1 MMSLFIRKAF
11 IPSGVAFA
19 ALALGACDE
28 GRIYP
33 DGGSVEVATT
43 EVRLEAR
50 LSGAESWPEGY
61 TLSLAA
67 FADGE
72 DYALS
77 SANIAPDAATTDGA
91 FDDASEGNAGVYTAT
106 LHNLPASTSTVEI
119 CVIDRLRRR
128 VATFASQPFD
138 PTERLTV
145 VEADGL
151 DVSVGEALQREI
163 FSPTCANCHG
173 GAAFAGAG
181 LHLTPGRSLPELIG
195 VPSTKDPAAM
205 RVVPGD
211 PDASLLYEILT
222 TDASADWAYDHSRE
236 IYSQVRLDLI
246 RNWIQNL

>member
-1 MMSLFIRKAF
+1 MSRFIRKSF

-77 SANIAPDAATTDGA
+77 SANIAPDATATDGA
-91 FDDASEGNAGVYTAT
+91 SAGDAGLYTAT
-106 LHNLPASTSTVEI
+106 LHNLPAWTIRDKCKYLIAVNCSPLTKTTVKNTLIDIAFRSYELMAKTNTVPDTEI
-119 CVIDRLRRR
+119 CDIVIRTDEIARYKAFNLKQIRQVYESGYRDTMNFLLANGFRR
-128 VATFASQPFD
+128 
-138 PTERLTV
+138 
-145 VEADGL
+145 
-151 DVSVGEALQREI
+151 
-163 FSPTCANCHG
+163 
-173 GAAFAGAG
+173 
-181 LHLTPGRSLPELIG
+181 PG
-195 VPSTKDPAAM
+195 PAATEL
-205 RVVPGD
+205 
-211 PDASLLYEILT
+211 ST
-222 TDASADWAYDHSRE
+222 TDR
-236 IYSQVRLDLI
+236 Q
-246 RNWIQNL
+246 

>member
-11 IPSGVAFA
+11 IPGSVALA
-19 ALALGACDE
+19 ALAMGACDE

-33 DGGSVEVATT
+33 DSPSVDEAAT

-77 SANIAPDAATTDGA
+77 SANIAPDAAT
-91 FDDASEGNAGVYTAT
+91 SEGDAGDAGVYTAT

-151 DVSVGEALQREI
+151 DVSIGEALQQEI

-181 LHLTPGRSLPELIG
+181 LHLTPGRSLPELIE
-195 VPSTKDPAAM
+195 VASTKDPAAM
-205 RVVPGD
+205 RVIPGD

-246 RNWIQNL
+246 RNWIQSL